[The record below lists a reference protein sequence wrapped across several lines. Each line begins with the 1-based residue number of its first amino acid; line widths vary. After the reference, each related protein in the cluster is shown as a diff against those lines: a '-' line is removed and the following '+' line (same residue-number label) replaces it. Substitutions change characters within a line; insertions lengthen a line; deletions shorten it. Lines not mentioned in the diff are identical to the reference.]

1 MLRLKPVRVCDRV
14 TESVRVNPPG
24 ETPPPVF
31 FLPVKPPFQFSFP
44 PSSFLSFHPSS
55 FLSPVFFPHPLQFS
69 FPSFLSP
76 GESKPKSKPG
86 PAQAREARKPDMPA
100 SLVSRAGS
108 CLRDFFP
115 SRRECWRQLDTLH
128 CSCLQDCT
136 AACSGSVI
144 NAFLQSTLKLGRVLA
159 ATQMD
164 VTAAKD
170 GSKEDLRWFPGA
182 QPQSRLHREDI
193 MRLPQVQERARL
205 QECRHWAAA
214 SRARACL
221 ESCRKS
227 LRADCKVLRFCCFR
241 HLEQCKLATPP
252 QRKRGPREVLTPDQI
267 AHLLKVFCKDGA
279 PWAAVAALLQL
290 TVAERGSCILHCR
303 FRWLQNLGP
312 DSAGAPAMDIEQV
325 NKKTVGRR
333 VPIPGQLASLLHK
346 WINEQPLQG
355 NGSQWPF
362 QGQGR
367 DSDAFLFPS
376 ANVQG
381 ERLWDR
387 CMTRQ
392 AFHLRIQRAC
402 RVIQQQR
409 GILRRQRVK
418 GPLLQHP
425 FKDMDMGSIGS
436 QSFKRSSPI
445 FECVD
450 LNNIGTHTFK
460 RSSITLLKPCNP

>member
-1 MLRLKPVRVCDRV
+1 M
-14 TESVRVNPPG
+14 
-24 ETPPPVF
+24 
-31 FLPVKPPFQFSFP
+31 
-44 PSSFLSFHPSS
+44 
-55 FLSPVFFPHPLQFS
+55 
-69 FPSFLSP
+69 
-76 GESKPKSKPG
+76 
-86 PAQAREARKPDMPA
+86 ARKRICVGSRGP
-100 SLVSRAGS
+100 SRRAGS
-108 CLRDFFP
+108 TVKILCAYRKCK
-115 SRRECWRQLDTLH
+115 SA
-128 CSCLQDCT
+128 QDCKNVGT
-136 AACSGSVI
+136 G
-144 NAFLQSTLKLGRVLA
+144 LQ
-159 ATQMD
+159 
-164 VTAAKD
+164 
-170 GSKEDLRWFPGA
+170 LR
-182 QPQSRLHREDI
+182 
-193 MRLPQVQERARL
+193 
-205 QECRHWAAA
+205 
-214 SRARACL
+214 RARACL

-227 LRADCKVLRFCCFR
+227 LRADCRVLRFCCFR

-252 QRKRGPREVLTPDQI
+252 QRKRGPREVLSPDQI
-267 AHLLKVFCKDGA
+267 VHLLKVFCKDGA

-325 NKKTVGRR
+325 NKKTVARR

-402 RVIQQQR
+402 RVIRQQR

-450 LNNIGTHTFK
+450 LNNVGTHTFK
-460 RSSITLLKPCNP
+460 RSSITLLKGNCNSAAVMQSISGTSARTLDRYYDQPTTARQIEALENSFQGIWGPLQGPEPEAPDTGEDTYLFCAHCGKKRTDLGWAVCPWCGWHFPNTGT